1 MLKGQQELQ
10 LSPYSE
16 LYNILVPSDHQL
28 RLINELI
35 DFTFV
40 YQELKDKYSPSMG
53 RTAEDPIRMF
63 RYLLLKALYPSSDRG
78 LVSRAY
84 TDMAFKFFLG
94 LSPESPVIDA
104 SSLSKFRR
112 QRLKDCDLLD
122 LLVGKTVQLAVDMG
136 IIKSKSLVID
146 ATHTCSKYNPLPPI
160 EVLRVRSCQL
170 RKTLYKMQE
179 EPEEYKKSMPE
190 KNLSSDLVQ
199 EIAYSRELIA
209 FVRKDELLARMPN
222 VEEGLNYLEETIED
236 IEDHFTLSADK
247 EARVGHKTADDS
259 FLGYKTHIAMTT
271 DRIITAAVV
280 TTGEKNDGKQLGT
293 LVEKSRENLGGVD
306 KVDTVLADT
315 AYSGDTNLKLAHD
328 KEKGFKLVSKVN
340 PMLYK
345 GNEFKDDGFELNKDA
360 GMYVCPAGH
369 MAISKRKKYCGKGK
383 NDKMIYSFDPQI
395 CACCKRRETC
405 LSPGCK
411 QRNYHVSIASPDQKE
426 QMAFEK
432 TEEFMKLARDRY
444 MIEAKNSEIKNNLG
458 YDVALSYG
466 INSMCLQGAIT
477 IFASNLR
484 RIIRLMGK

>member
-1 MLKGQQELQ
+1 M
-10 LSPYSE
+10 
-16 LYNILVPSDHQL
+16 
-28 RLINELI
+28 
-35 DFTFV
+35 
-40 YQELKDKYSPSMG
+40 
-53 RTAEDPIRMF
+53 
-63 RYLLLKALYPSSDRG
+63 
-78 LVSRAY
+78 
-84 TDMAFKFFLG
+84 
-94 LSPESPVIDA
+94 
-104 SSLSKFRR
+104 
-112 QRLKDCDLLD
+112 
-122 LLVGKTVQLAVDMG
+122 
-136 IIKSKSLVID
+136 
-146 ATHTCSKYNPLPPI
+146 
-160 EVLRVRSCQL
+160 
-170 RKTLYKMQE
+170 
-179 EPEEYKKSMPE
+179 
-190 KNLSSDLVQ
+190 Q

-369 MAISKRKKYCGKGK
+369 MAISKGKILRKG
-383 NDKMIYSFDPQI
+383 Q
-395 CACCKRRETC
+395 E
-405 LSPGCK
+405 
-411 QRNYHVSIASPDQKE
+411 
-426 QMAFEK
+426 
-432 TEEFMKLARDRY
+432 
-444 MIEAKNSEIKNNLG
+444 
-458 YDVALSYG
+458 
-466 INSMCLQGAIT
+466 
-477 IFASNLR
+477 
-484 RIIRLMGK
+484 